1 MQTLF
6 YGGDILTMAA
16 PLCAEALLVSDGKI
30 TAVGEFETVCAK
42 AAKAA
47 RRIDLKGATLLPAFI
62 DAHSHFSGVANAA
75 LQIPLDTAGSFT
87 EIQDTISAH
96 LAKRHPAAGEWVMAR
111 GYDHNFLKEKTHPDR
126 RILDAVCP
134 ANPMVIQHQSGHMGV
149 FNTMALE
156 ALGLPLQTPQQA
168 GEGVGIQD
176 GRLTGYMEEEA
187 FITYLQ
193 QIPGPDIQSLLHAY
207 DAAQKKY
214 ASYGIATVQ
223 EGKLIGQM
231 APLYQALMDKKQ
243 LILDVV
249 GFADFQTRMQI
260 RSFFGEHIR
269 RYINRFK
276 LGGYKIFLDGSPQ
289 GRTAWMQ
296 TPYAG
301 NGEERGYPAMTDEA
315 VYTAVTAAVQ
325 DNMQLLAHCNGDA
338 AAQQYIEAVQKAEQ
352 AGMPADRIRPVMIH
366 AQLLRPDQLP
376 MTAACGIL
384 PSFFVDHVYYWGDI
398 HMQNFGLQRAAMI
411 SPAGSAL
418 RQGIRFTLHQDAPV
432 CEPDM
437 LHTVWCAA
445 NRQTRSGIC
454 LGRQEQI
461 PVLEALKAVTIYAA
475 YQYFEE
481 AEKGSLTEG
490 KRADLAILDQ
500 NPLKVP
506 KDAVKDIKVLATIK
520 DGQSIY
526 IR

>member
-1 MQTLF
+1 
-6 YGGDILTMAA
+6 
-16 PLCAEALLVSDGKI
+16 
-30 TAVGEFETVCAK
+30 
-42 AAKAA
+42 
-47 RRIDLKGATLLPAFI
+47 
-62 DAHSHFSGVANAA
+62 
-75 LQIPLDTAGSFT
+75 
-87 EIQDTISAH
+87 
-96 LAKRHPAAGEWVMAR
+96 
-111 GYDHNFLKEKTHPDR
+111 
-126 RILDAVCP
+126 
-134 ANPMVIQHQSGHMGV
+134 
-149 FNTMALE
+149 
-156 ALGLPLQTPQQA
+156 
-168 GEGVGIQD
+168 
-176 GRLTGYMEEEA
+176 
-187 FITYLQ
+187 
-193 QIPGPDIQSLLHAY
+193 
-207 DAAQKKY
+207 
-214 ASYGIATVQ
+214 
-223 EGKLIGQM
+223 
-231 APLYQALMDKKQ
+231 
-243 LILDVV
+243 
-249 GFADFQTRMQI
+249 
-260 RSFFGEHIR
+260 
-269 RYINRFK
+269 
-276 LGGYKIFLDGSPQ
+276 
-289 GRTAWMQ
+289 
-296 TPYAG
+296 
-301 NGEERGYPAMTDEA
+301 
-315 VYTAVTAAVQ
+315 
-325 DNMQLLAHCNGDA
+325 
-338 AAQQYIEAVQKAEQ
+338 
-352 AGMPADRIRPVMIH
+352 MPADRIRPVMIH